1 MLDKLSK
8 AKGEDVTAQ
17 ELIADLGDQRC
28 KTNQLRGRPETQMCE
43 AAESQTKTD
52 RDIDPSDQT

>member
-8 AKGEDVTAQ
+8 AKSEDVTAQ
-17 ELIADLGDQRC
+17 GLVADLGDQKC
-28 KTNQLRGRPETQMCE
+28 KTNQLRERSETQRCE

-52 RDIDPSDQT
+52 EDIDPSDQT